1 MVKLIM
7 DFIKQL
13 RSLVQKNKKTILSVA
28 VLCVASYLVYMF
40 VMRENFEPYK
50 EEIKQLARESDIAKD
65 KYPQQDNSQQ
75 VIEEQQDDAVENDME
90 AQKLVNEFE
99 DLQPEELLPRDP
111 EADEW
116 SRVNPKG
123 KGSLELKNFLESGY
137 HIGVD
142 TQANSLRNANQQ
154 LRSEPPNPQ
163 KPVSIFL
170 NSTISPDPFRKSMEI
185 SGDY

>member
-1 MVKLIM
+1 MKM
-7 DFIKQL
+7 
-13 RSLVQKNKKTILSVA
+13 SLNMLKKNYLSVLLVVVGTGL
-28 VLCVASYLVYMF
+28 VLFLLTKF
-40 VMRENFEPYK
+40 LGRENFESYK

-65 KYPQQDNSQQ
+65 KYPQQSNSQDS
-75 VIEEQQDDAVENDME
+75 IMEQQTDAVEHE
-90 AQKLVNEFE
+90 AVAQKLVTDFE
-99 DLQPEELLPRDP
+99 DLQPDELLPHDE

-123 KGSLELKNFLESGY
+123 EGSLELKNFLEAGF
-137 HIGVD
+137 HVGVD

-170 NSTISPDPFRKSMEI
+170 NSTISPDPYRKSMEI
-185 SGDY
+185 SGDF

>member
-1 MVKLIM
+1 MKMIVDLLKKL
-7 DFIKQL
+7 
-13 RSLVQKNKKTILSVA
+13 RTLVEKNKKSIFSVV

-50 EEIKQLARESDIAKD
+50 EEIRQLARESDIAKD
-65 KYPQQDNSQQ
+65 KYPQQDNSQKD
-75 VIEEQQDDAVENDME
+75 IPDQQEDAVDNDME

-99 DLQPEELLPRDP
+99 DLQPDELLPRDP

-123 KGSLELKNFLESGY
+123 KGSLELKNFLEAGY
-137 HIGVD
+137 HVGVD

>member
-1 MVKLIM
+1 MNFSVSALK
-7 DFIKQL
+7 
-13 RSLVQKNKKTILSVA
+13 KNYLYVLAIVVVTGVAIFLAQQYLS
-28 VLCVASYLVYMF
+28 
-40 VMRENFEPYK
+40 RENFESYK

-65 KYPQQDNSQQ
+65 KYPQQANSQEDIPDQ
-75 VIEEQQDDAVENDME
+75 QQDAVINDAT
-90 AQKLVNEFE
+90 AQKLVTEFD
-99 DLQPEELLPRDP
+99 DLQPEELLPHDT

-123 KGSLELKNFLESGY
+123 QGSLELKNFLEAGF
-137 HIGVD
+137 HTGVD

-163 KPVSIFL
+163 KPVSIWQ

-185 SGDY
+185 NGDF